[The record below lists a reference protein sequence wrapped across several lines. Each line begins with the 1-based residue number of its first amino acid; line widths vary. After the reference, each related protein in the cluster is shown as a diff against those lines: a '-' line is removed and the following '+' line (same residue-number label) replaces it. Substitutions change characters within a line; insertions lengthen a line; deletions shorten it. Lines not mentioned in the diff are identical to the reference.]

1 MSQNHNFLFAS
12 LDSKLPH
19 TSRRVHIRRLY
30 DILQL
35 CIQRNDVVRASRAWA
50 ILVQCKEF
58 RWDEHWATGLYILN
72 GGGVSSENIPQ
83 RINYLR
89 AMMLRDTDKEEMLKE
104 LILLYIMS
112 SRYQDALD
120 ELELYLPSFPYQD
133 NPILHI
139 YAGLLSL
146 QLAQKRD
153 AHTLGQS
160 LLRDAQAHL
169 NQAKTV
175 DPSNTVAEAFLHRIE
190 TLQRQSDDMNLVD
203 SEDEL
208 TVRVDDST
216 PQRKRKKT

>member
-83 RINYLR
+83 RINYLPIS
-89 AMMLRDTDKEEMLKE
+89 LHFLQEEMLKE

-112 SRYQDALD
+112 NRYQDALD

-175 DPSNTVAEAFLHRIE
+175 DPSNTVAEAFLHRVNNIHSGHD
-190 TLQRQSDDMNLVD
+190 TQFHRFSKNR
-203 SEDEL
+203 S
-208 TVRVDDST
+208 
-216 PQRKRKKT
+216 KRCKDNQMI

>member
-1 MSQNHNFLFAS
+1 MVYWSQSAVRKQSIPLALFAAYCDALIMSQNHNFLFAS

-89 AMMLRDTDKEEMLKE
+89 AMMLRDTDKALFSS
-104 LILLYIMS
+104 LI
-112 SRYQDALD
+112 Q
-120 ELELYLPSFPYQD
+120 
-133 NPILHI
+133 
-139 YAGLLSL
+139 
-146 QLAQKRD
+146 
-153 AHTLGQS
+153 
-160 LLRDAQAHL
+160 
-169 NQAKTV
+169 
-175 DPSNTVAEAFLHRIE
+175 
-190 TLQRQSDDMNLVD
+190 
-203 SEDEL
+203 
-208 TVRVDDST
+208 
-216 PQRKRKKT
+216 